1 MKDRFNGILLTRNEA
16 KETIVERKELSLDD
30 LMDGDVI
37 VEVEWTTVNYKD
49 GLAITGKS
57 PVVRRWPMVPGID
70 CAGTVVESSNPRFSA
85 GDKVILNGFG
95 VGEVHTGAYA
105 AYARLK
111 GDWLIPMPEGMDG
124 RSAMAIRER
133 IIPANG

>member
-70 CAGTVVESSNPRFSA
+70 CAGTVVESSNPRFSSFVNSA
-85 GDKVILNGFG
+85 LPKR
-95 VGEVHTGAYA
+95 
-105 AYARLK
+105 ARSK
-111 GDWLIPMPEGMDG
+111 
-124 RSAMAIRER
+124 
-133 IIPANG
+133 